1 MPRAGG
7 PFPPGF
13 QPLPARQ
20 GPHLVVHCPEKDL
33 FLSFFHGYCVFHQM
47 CNLPRCEALFSCCAV
62 LGVFSLNRSREVG
75 LL

>member
-20 GPHLVVHCPEKDL
+20 GPHLVVPCPEKGL
-33 FLSFFHGYCVFHQM
+33 FLAFFHGYCVFYQM
-47 CNLPRCEALFSCCAV
+47 CVQSTQM
-62 LGVFSLNRSREVG
+62 
-75 LL
+75 